1 MTVRTGPIQ
10 PEPRSR
16 EVDRSAVALTLW
28 EQAAGA
34 KIDLPWQSASSL
46 TAGHLASLLATA
58 STAVVVAGS
67 HPSSTTLIEHT
78 LASAPASCRIY
89 LYGSRAIEK
98 DAGLRKKLGGLA
110 QRVLPR
116 LGFDSPADWIVLDGG
131 RTGLLLLGPDGAERR
146 WLVPVDGP
154 IARSLFEAFRVL
166 FWFHATREG
175 LPDRAGTFTFGSPLS
190 APSPDPGKNVA
201 LPAGR
206 LLIDGV
212 LQSPIPDAEICIT
225 PSGAPPGK
233 AGVIFLP
240 PDLRDFSV
248 ARRLSASMSRVVW
261 ADTGLPRTSVS
272 KERFILDLVESPVA
286 LQLEWP
292 QREAIDMVHRLTRI
306 AQKPAWQFHASRKLG
321 EVVGSVLLEG
331 TAGPAPIESAVVV
344 TVPEIIAGL
353 RAFDSAEPAGLPA
366 APVLAR
372 RVMYRWNVGPPLLPA
387 GAREAEIVRS
397 WKAVD
402 EWALRRVDVLR
413 QSLAS
418 LEREERGTLD
428 RLRQWWS
435 GHDVIQGKRKRIL
448 EQLTELGETTP
459 SKFVVRA
466 PALVRGLGEAGDD
479 VRRLVESARGARE
492 QAEEK
497 AAEAEQRPIWQLRID
512 EAAAQLRENRA
523 KLGALESEEATSSA
537 EIALAEA
544 AQKAAVERLREE
556 RRNRLAAQRETLRA
570 ELDAARTAL
579 NDAPRDQ
586 RKAPSQQVQELER
599 RLAQVDREIAAA
611 ASWTPEPRD
620 TAGEQA
626 RLQQAR
632 AAREAARRTATTLA
646 KESRAL
652 EQRASEPFTFKTP
665 KHLAPPPFPDLD
677 SAPAL
682 PVEAP
687 PELGELFEHQKGR
700 YLAVRTWEQVERAFP
715 VAARLGA
722 ELVTF
727 TLKPA

>member
-1 MTVRTGPIQ
+1 MRTGPIQ
-10 PEPRSR
+10 AEPRSR
-16 EVDRSAVALTLW
+16 EVDRSTVAMTLW
-28 EQAAGA
+28 EETVGVAV
-34 KIDLPWQSASSL
+34 DLPWRSASSL
-46 TAGHLASLLATA
+46 TASDVASLLAKA
-58 STAVVVAGS
+58 SMAVVVAGP
-67 HPSSTTLIEHT
+67 HPSSTALIEHT
-78 LASAPASCRIY
+78 LATAPADCRVY
-89 LYGSRAIEK
+89 LYGARAVEK

-116 LGFDSPADWIVLDGG
+116 LGFDSPADWIVIDGG
-131 RTGLLLLGPDGAERR
+131 RTGWLLLGPDGAERR

-175 LPDRAGTFTFGSPLS
+175 LPDRTGTFTFGSPLS

-225 PSGAPPGK
+225 PSGATPGK
-233 AGVIFLP
+233 AGIIFLP
-240 PDLRDFSV
+240 PDPRDFSA
-248 ARRLSASMSRVVW
+248 ARKLAARMSRVVW
-261 ADTGLPRTSVS
+261 TDTGLPRTSVS

-292 QREAIDMVHRLTRI
+292 QKEAIEMVHRLTRV
-306 AQKPAWQFHASRKLG
+306 ARKPMWQFHASRQLG

-344 TVPEIIAGL
+344 NVPEVIAGL
-353 RAFDSAEPAGLPA
+353 RAFDATEPAGLPA

-372 RVMYRWNVGPPLLPA
+372 RVTYRWKVGPPLLPA
-387 GAREAEIVRS
+387 GAREADIVRS

-413 QSLAS
+413 QSLAYM
-418 LEREERGTLD
+418 EREERGPLD
-428 RLRQWWS
+428 RLREWLS
-435 GHDVIQGKRKRIL
+435 GHDVLRVKRKQIMER
-448 EQLTELGETTP
+448 LTELGETTP
-459 SKFVVRA
+459 SKFVIQA
-466 PALVRGLGEAGDD
+466 PALVHGLGEVGDE
-479 VRRLVESARGARE
+479 VRHLMESARIARE

-497 AAEAEQRPIWQLRID
+497 AAEAEQRPVWQLRIE
-512 EAAAQLRENRA
+512 EAAAQLRETRA
-523 KLGALESEEATSSA
+523 RLAALESEEATSSA

-544 AQKAAVERLREE
+544 AQKATVERLRED
-556 RRNRLAAQRETLRA
+556 RRSRLAAQREPLPA

-586 RKAPSQQVQELER
+586 RKAQSQQVQELER
-599 RLAQVDREIAAA
+599 RLVQVDREITAT

-620 TAGEQA
+620 TAEEQA

-632 AAREAARRTATTLA
+632 AARETARRTAATLT

-652 EQRASEPFTFKTP
+652 EQRASEPFTFKSP

-677 SAPAL
+677 SAPAV